1 MLEIIKVIHLES
13 GEERM
18 VKLSRFS
25 PELHKKIGEVVLVG
39 DDVRKP
45 LKKLPEEKLEKSVD
59 VQVKKAE
66 TTNSTDLLNVSED
79 KVKDLSWIQLR
90 SLAKSMDIVSGSIT
104 RELLQAQVIDKINK
118 LNQI

>member
-1 MLEIIKVIHLES
+1 
-13 GEERM
+13 M

-59 VQVKKAE
+59 VQVKKQK
-66 TTNSTDLLNVSED
+66 LL
-79 KVKDLSWIQLR
+79 
-90 SLAKSMDIVSGSIT
+90 IVLIF
-104 RELLQAQVIDKINK
+104 
-118 LNQI
+118 